1 MYISATNNMNRNS
14 NINQNQVKQGN
25 YPQNGRNA
33 PNYISTR
40 SNFRSQGA
48 LLREKYKKT
57 TLVYL
62 LIAAFCVVFCLIYEQ
77 FSYGEHADCMR
88 LMFLMPLLGGALP
101 SGMMAYSRTRR
112 KGSRVAYN
120 LWNSGI
126 AVLASGCLIKGII
139 EISGRTSDYDMFYWV
154 GGIALLLAAV
164 IASMR
169 NS

>member
-1 MYISATNNMNRNS
+1 MDRNNNS
-14 NINQNQVKQGN
+14 NQNQIKQVN
-25 YPQNGRNA
+25 YPQNIRNA
-33 PNYISTR
+33 PNLVGAR
-40 SNFRSQGA
+40 GNFRSQSA

-88 LMFLMPLLGGALP
+88 LMFLLPLLGGALP
-101 SGMMAYSRTRR
+101 FGVKAYSRKRR

-139 EISGRTSDYDMFYWV
+139 EISGRTSDYDMFYGV
-154 GGIALLLAAV
+154 GGIALLVAAL
-164 IASMR
+164 IASMC
-169 NS
+169 N